1 MRSRRGAISAMS
13 TTDYQSLP
21 RHVHGPEGLSS
32 PRFRPISWKRALVVL
47 TAAFVVLAAASPAT
61 GSLKTRLDRA
71 LRVQGVSSSQ
81 TGAIVYDL
89 SLDTYVYRKN
99 QALAL
104 KPASNEKLPVA
115 VTALSILQPGYTIP
129 TELRAKGHQ
138 TGSVWNGKLILKGYG
153 NPALSGS
160 QLGRLARAVEKKGI
174 TRVTGAIVGDE
185 TFFDKVRVGP
195 GWKASF
201 YKDECPPLSAL
212 IVNRGHF
219 RGYITSRPALAAAK
233 MLRSKLVDRGIKV
246 DGRARLG
253 RADPS
258 SAVIATER
266 SPALRWLVRSMDR
279 QSDNFYAETF
289 VKLLGA
295 LEANEGSTTAGTRV
309 VRQELRRR
317 NVPLR
322 GVVIAD
328 GSGLS
333 AYDRLTAKTTARLL
347 RSAFA
352 DRDISSAFVDSL
364 PTAGVNGTLVDR
376 MTSGPAYRNVYAKTG
391 TTDSASALSGYV
403 RSRYVFSILMNGS
416 PIPWWYARQ
425 AQDRFAQVL
434 AGQ

>member
-1 MRSRRGAISAMS
+1 MS
-13 TTDYQSLP
+13 TTDYQSSL
-21 RHVHGPEGLSS
+21 RFVHGPEGLSS
-32 PRFRPISWKRALVVL
+32 PRRRPISRQRAL
-47 TAAFVVLAAASPAT
+47 AVLAAALFALVAATPAT

-71 LRVQGVSSSQ
+71 LRAHGVSSSQ

-89 SLDTYVYRKN
+89 SKGAYVYRKN

-104 KPASNEKLPVA
+104 KPASNEKLSVA
-115 VTALSILQPGYTIP
+115 VTALSILRPGYTIP
-129 TELRAKGHQ
+129 TELRAQGHRS
-138 TGSVWNGKLILKGYG
+138 GSVWNGRLILKGYG
-153 NPALSGS
+153 DPALSRS
-160 QLGRLARAVEKKGI
+160 RLGRLARAVENARI
-174 TRVTGAIVGDE
+174 TRVTGAILGDE
-185 TFFDKVRVGP
+185 TYFDKVRVGP

-219 RGYITSRPALAAAK
+219 KGSITSRPALAAAK
-233 MLRSKLVDRGIKV
+233 LLRSKLVDRGIKV

-253 RADPS
+253 RADAS
-258 SAVIATER
+258 SAVMATVH
-266 SPALRWLVRSMDR
+266 SPALRWLVRTMDR
-279 QSDNFYAETF
+279 QSDNFYAEML
-289 VKLLGA
+289 VKVLGA
-295 LEANEGSTTAGTRV
+295 AERSAGTTRDGTRV
-309 VRQELRRR
+309 IRAELRSR

-333 AYDRLTAKTTARLL
+333 SYDRLTARATAKLL
-347 RSAFA
+347 RSALA
-352 DRDISSAFVDSL
+352 DADISTAFVRSL
-364 PTAGVNGTLVDR
+364 PVAGVNGTLVDR
-376 MTSGPAYRNVYAKTG
+376 MTSGPAYGNVYAKTG

-403 RSRYVFSILMNGS
+403 RTRYVFSILMNGN

>member
-1 MRSRRGAISAMS
+1 MSAMS

-89 SLDTYVYRKN
+89 SLDAYVYRKN
-99 QALAL
+99 EALAL

-115 VTALSILQPGYTIP
+115 MTALSILQPGYTIP
-129 TELRAKGHQ
+129 TELRAQGHQ
-138 TGSVWNGKLILKGYG
+138 TGSVWNGRLILKGYG

-246 DGRARLG
+246 GGHAKLG

-352 DRDISSAFVDSL
+352 DGDISSAFVDSL
-364 PTAGVNGTLVDR
+364 PTAGVNGTLIDR
-376 MTSGPAYRNVYAKTG
+376 MRSGPAYRNVYAKTG

-416 PIPWWYARQ
+416 PIPWWNARQ

>member
-1 MRSRRGAISAMS
+1 
-13 TTDYQSLP
+13 
-21 RHVHGPEGLSS
+21 
-32 PRFRPISWKRALVVL
+32 
-47 TAAFVVLAAASPAT
+47 
-61 GSLKTRLDRA
+61 
-71 LRVQGVSSSQ
+71 
-81 TGAIVYDL
+81 
-89 SLDTYVYRKN
+89 
-99 QALAL
+99 
-104 KPASNEKLPVA
+104 
-115 VTALSILQPGYTIP
+115 
-129 TELRAKGHQ
+129 
-138 TGSVWNGKLILKGYG
+138 
-153 NPALSGS
+153 
-160 QLGRLARAVEKKGI
+160 
-174 TRVTGAIVGDE
+174 
-185 TFFDKVRVGP
+185 
-195 GWKASF
+195 
-201 YKDECPPLSAL
+201 
-212 IVNRGHF
+212 
-219 RGYITSRPALAAAK
+219 
-233 MLRSKLVDRGIKV
+233 
-246 DGRARLG
+246 
-253 RADPS
+253 
-258 SAVIATER
+258 
-266 SPALRWLVRSMDR
+266 MDR

-295 LEANEGSTTAGTRV
+295 LEANEGSTTAGRRV
-309 VRQELRRR
+309 IRQELRRR

-333 AYDRLTAKTTARLL
+333 AYDRLTAKATARLL

>member
-1 MRSRRGAISAMS
+1 MS
-13 TTDYQSLP
+13 TTDYQSSP
-21 RHVHGPEGLSS
+21 RRVHGPEGLSS

-81 TGAIVYDL
+81 TGAIVYNL
-89 SLDTYVYRKN
+89 SLDAYVYRKN

-138 TGSVWNGKLILKGYG
+138 TGAVWNGKLILKGYG
-153 NPALSGS
+153 DPALSGS

-246 DGRARLG
+246 GGHAKLG

-333 AYDRLTAKTTARLL
+333 AYDRLTAKATARLL

>member
-1 MRSRRGAISAMS
+1 MSAMS
-13 TTDYQSLP
+13 TIDYQSLP

-32 PRFRPISWKRALVVL
+32 RRFRPISWKRALVVL
-47 TAAFVVLAAASPAT
+47 TATFVVLAAASPAT

-89 SLDTYVYRKN
+89 SLDAYVYRKN

-153 NPALSGS
+153 DPALSGS

-212 IVNRGHF
+212 IVNRGNF

-246 DGRARLG
+246 DGRAKLG

-295 LEANEGSTTAGTRV
+295 LEADEGSTTAGTRV

-352 DRDISSAFVDSL
+352 DGDISSAFVDSL

-425 AQDRFAQVL
+425 AQDRFAQAL
-434 AGQ
+434 ASQ

>member
-1 MRSRRGAISAMS
+1 
-13 TTDYQSLP
+13 
-21 RHVHGPEGLSS
+21 
-32 PRFRPISWKRALVVL
+32 VVF
-47 TAAFVVLAAASPAT
+47 TASFVVLAAASPAT
-61 GSLKTRLDRA
+61 GSLKNRLDRA
-71 LRVQGVSSSQ
+71 LRAPGISSSK

-89 SLDTYVYRKN
+89 SKGAYVYRKN
-99 QALAL
+99 QAVAL

-129 TELRAKGHQ
+129 TELRAQGHR
-138 TGSVWNGKLILKGYG
+138 TNSVWNGKLILKGYG

-160 QLGRLARAVEKKGI
+160 QLGRLARAVENAGI
-174 TRVTGAIVGDE
+174 TRVTGAIMGDE

-195 GWKASF
+195 GWKAAF

-219 RGYITSRPALAAAK
+219 KGYITSRPALAAAK

-246 DGRARLG
+246 DGRAKVG
-253 RADPS
+253 RADSS
-258 SAVIATER
+258 SAVVATVQ
-266 SPALRWLVRSMDR
+266 SPALRRLVRTMDR
-279 QSDNFYAETF
+279 QSDNFYAEML
-289 VKLLGA
+289 VKVLGVA
-295 LEANEGSTTAGTRV
+295 ERSKGTTWAGTRV
-309 VRQELRRR
+309 IRAELRSRD
-317 NVPLR
+317 VPMR
-322 GVVIAD
+322 GVVISD

-333 AYDRLTAKTTARLL
+333 AYDRLTARAVARLL
-347 RSAFA
+347 RSALT
-352 DRDISSAFVDSL
+352 DPKIENAFVDSL
-364 PTAGVNGTLVDR
+364 PLAGVNGTLADR
-376 MTSGPAYRNVYAKTG
+376 MTSGPAYRNVRAKTG

>member
-1 MRSRRGAISAMS
+1 MSAMS

-32 PRFRPISWKRALVVL
+32 PRFRPISGKRALVVL

-89 SLDTYVYRKN
+89 SLDAYVYRKN
-99 QALAL
+99 EALAL

>member
-1 MRSRRGAISAMS
+1 MSAMS
-13 TTDYQSLP
+13 TIDYQSLP

-32 PRFRPISWKRALVVL
+32 RRFRPISWKRALVVL
-47 TAAFVVLAAASPAT
+47 TATFVVLAAASPAT

-89 SLDTYVYRKN
+89 SLDAYVYRKN

-153 NPALSGS
+153 DPALSGS

-246 DGRARLG
+246 DGRAKLG

-295 LEANEGSTTAGTRV
+295 LEADEGSTTAGTRV

-352 DRDISSAFVDSL
+352 DGDISSAFVDSL

>member
-1 MRSRRGAISAMS
+1 M
-13 TTDYQSLP
+13 
-21 RHVHGPEGLSS
+21 
-32 PRFRPISWKRALVVL
+32 
-47 TAAFVVLAAASPAT
+47 

-71 LRVQGVSSSQ
+71 LRAQGIATSR

-89 SLDTYVYRKN
+89 SKNAYVYRKN
-99 QALAL
+99 QGLAL

-129 TELRAKGHQ
+129 TELRRQGHK

-153 NPALSGS
+153 DPALSGS
-160 QLGRLARAVEKKGI
+160 QLGRLARAVENAGI
-174 TRVTGAIVGDE
+174 TRVTGAIMGDE

-201 YKDECPPLSAL
+201 YKEECPPLSAL

-219 RGYITSRPALAAAK
+219 KGHIRSRPALAAAK
-233 MLRSKLVDRGIKV
+233 LLRSKLVDRGIKV
-246 DGRARLG
+246 DGRAKLG
-253 RADPS
+253 RADAS
-258 SAVIATER
+258 SAVLATVH
-266 SPALRWLVRSMDR
+266 SPALRWLVRTMDR
-279 QSDNFYAETF
+279 QSDNFYAEML
-289 VKLLGA
+289 VKVLGA
-295 LEANEGSTTAGTRV
+295 AERSKGTTWDGTRV
-309 VRQELRRR
+309 IRAELRSRK
-317 NVPLR
+317 VPLR
-322 GVVIAD
+322 KVVFAD

-333 AYDRLTAKTTARLL
+333 SYDRLTARATAKLL
-347 RSAFA
+347 RSARA
-352 DRDISSAFVDSL
+352 DADISSVFVGSL
-364 PTAGVNGTLVDR
+364 PVAGVNGTLVDR
-376 MTSGPAYRNVYAKTG
+376 MTSGPAYRHVYAKTG

>member
-1 MRSRRGAISAMS
+1 MSAMS

-32 PRFRPISWKRALVVL
+32 PRFRPISRKRALVVL

-89 SLDTYVYRKN
+89 SLDAYVYRKN
-99 QALAL
+99 EALAL

-129 TELRAKGHQ
+129 TELRAQGHQ
-138 TGSVWNGKLILKGYG
+138 TGSVWNGRLILKGYG
-153 NPALSGS
+153 DPALSGS

-219 RGYITSRPALAAAK
+219 RGSITSRPALAAAK
-233 MLRSKLVDRGIKV
+233 VLRSKLVDRGIKV
-246 DGRARLG
+246 NGRAKVG

-279 QSDNFYAETF
+279 QSDNLYAETF

-352 DRDISSAFVDSL
+352 DGDISSAFVDSL

>member
-1 MRSRRGAISAMS
+1 MSAMS

-89 SLDTYVYRKN
+89 SLDANVYRKN

-129 TELRAKGHQ
+129 TELRAQGHQ

-153 NPALSGS
+153 DPALSGS

-246 DGRARLG
+246 GGRAKLG

-333 AYDRLTAKTTARLL
+333 AYDRLTAKATARLL

-352 DRDISSAFVDSL
+352 DGDISSAFVDSL

-416 PIPWWYARQ
+416 PIPWWYARE

-434 AGQ
+434 AGH

>member
-1 MRSRRGAISAMS
+1 MSAMS
-13 TTDYQSLP
+13 TTDYQSSP
-21 RHVHGPEGLSS
+21 RRVHGPEGLSS

-89 SLDTYVYRKN
+89 SLDAYVYRKN

-129 TELRAKGHQ
+129 TELRAQGHQ
-138 TGSVWNGKLILKGYG
+138 TGAVWNGKLILKGYG
-153 NPALSGS
+153 DPALSGS

-246 DGRARLG
+246 GGHAKLG

-333 AYDRLTAKTTARLL
+333 AYDRLTAKATARLL

>member
-1 MRSRRGAISAMS
+1 MSAMS

-89 SLDTYVYRKN
+89 SLDAYVYRKN
-99 QALAL
+99 KALAL

-129 TELRAKGHQ
+129 TELRAQGHQ
-138 TGSVWNGKLILKGYG
+138 TGSVWNGRLILKGYG
-153 NPALSGS
+153 DPALSGS

-246 DGRARLG
+246 GGHAKLG

-333 AYDRLTAKTTARLL
+333 AYDRLTAKATARLL

-352 DRDISSAFVDSL
+352 DGDISSAFVDSL
-364 PTAGVNGTLVDR
+364 PTAGVNGTLIDR
-376 MTSGPAYRNVYAKTG
+376 MRSGPAYRNVYAKTG

>member
-1 MRSRRGAISAMS
+1 MSAMS
-13 TTDYQSLP
+13 TIDYQSLP

-89 SLDTYVYRKN
+89 SLDAYVYRKN

-153 NPALSGS
+153 DPALSGS

-219 RGYITSRPALAAAK
+219 KGYITSRPALAAAK

-246 DGRARLG
+246 DGRAKLG

-279 QSDNFYAETF
+279 QSDNLYAETF

-295 LEANEGSTTAGTRV
+295 LEANEGSTTAGRRV
-309 VRQELRRR
+309 IRQELRRR

-333 AYDRLTAKTTARLL
+333 AYDRLTAKTTAKLL
-347 RSAFA
+347 RSALA
-352 DRDISSAFVDSL
+352 DGNISSAFVDSL

-425 AQDRFAQVL
+425 AQDRFAQAL
-434 AGQ
+434 ASQ

>member
-1 MRSRRGAISAMS
+1 MSAMS
-13 TTDYQSLP
+13 TTDYQSSP
-21 RHVHGPEGLSS
+21 RRVHGPEGLSS

-89 SLDTYVYRKN
+89 SLDAYVYRKN

-138 TGSVWNGKLILKGYG
+138 TGAVWNGKLILKGYG
-153 NPALSGS
+153 DPALSGS

-246 DGRARLG
+246 GGHAKLG

-333 AYDRLTAKTTARLL
+333 AYDRLTAKATARLL

-416 PIPWWYARQ
+416 PIPWWYARE

>member
-1 MRSRRGAISAMS
+1 MS

-21 RHVHGPEGLSS
+21 RRVHGPEGLSS
-32 PRFRPISWKRALVVL
+32 RRFRPISGKRALVVL
-47 TAAFVVLAAASPAT
+47 IAAFVVLAAASPAT

-89 SLDTYVYRKN
+89 SLDAYVYRKN
-99 QALAL
+99 QLLAL

-129 TELRAKGHQ
+129 TELRAQGHQ
-138 TGSVWNGKLILKGYG
+138 TGSVWNGRLILKGYG
-153 NPALSGS
+153 DPALSGS
-160 QLGRLARAVEKKGI
+160 QLGRLARAVGKKGI

-246 DGRARLG
+246 DGRAKLG

-295 LEANEGSTTAGTRV
+295 LEANEGSTTAGARV

-333 AYDRLTAKTTARLL
+333 AYDRLTPKTTARLL

-352 DRDISSAFVDSL
+352 DGDISSAFVDSL

-391 TTDSASALSGYV
+391 TTDSASALSGFV

-434 AGQ
+434 ARQ